1 MKTWSAT
8 LLALALACGTSDD
21 DTSAGAS
28 TGEESKTSTESTAAE
43 SDPSTGTSTG
53 TSTGSGETDG
63 TGGTDGTSDPTTTDA
78 TTTDPTTDSAGTG
91 GMPLLP
97 CEQLSFGLSCDNPQ
111 AAIGYPA
118 CSDYFG
124 DLTGVEVTCKSN
136 PNVTVSESPCAAY
149 EHYVGSCIYY
159 NEALPDRC
167 YITHVG
173 ADSADLIEAGRA
185 FWQNPGVC
193 ANWVDGP

>member
-1 MKTWSAT
+1 MKTWT
-8 LLALALACGTSDD
+8 RVFFALALACGTSDD

-28 TGEESKTSTESTAAE
+28 TGDESSATDTAPSTSMGSSATENDAG
-43 SDPSTGTSTG
+43 TGTSSG
-53 TSTGSGETDG
+53 AGETDTTTTDTTTTDTTTTDTAG
-63 TGGTDGTSDPTTTDA
+63 TGGT
-78 TTTDPTTDSAGTG
+78 
-91 GMPLLP
+91 PLLP
-97 CEQLSFGLSCDNPQ
+97 CEELSFGLSCSNPQ

-124 DLTGVEVTCKSN
+124 DLTGVEVTCKAN

-193 ANWVDGP
+193 ANWIDGP

>member
-1 MKTWSAT
+1 MKTWSAAF
-8 LLALALACGTSDD
+8 LALALACGTSDD

-28 TGEESKTSTESTAAE
+28 TGDESTATAQ
-43 SDPSTGTSTG
+43 SSSTGGTGDASTATLTG
-53 TSTGSGETDG
+53 TGETDG
-63 TGGTDGTSDPTTTDA
+63 TTVPTTTDSTDATTTDA
-78 TTTDPTTDSAGTG
+78 TTDTAGTG
-91 GMPLLP
+91 GTPLLP
-97 CEQLSFGLSCDNPQ
+97 CEELIYGLSCENPQ

-136 PNVTVSESPCAAY
+136 PNVIVSESPCAAY
-149 EHYVGSCIYY
+149 EHYVGSCIFY

-185 FWQNPGVC
+185 FWQNPAIC
-193 ANWVDGP
+193 ANWIDGP